1 MQCFFIWSE
10 VKFFKVA
17 TNQANCDWLTIFL
30 NMVHLYQNKNVKTL
44 IVTVL
49 SQKSEN
55 NIANIKKTKNYQKK
69 TQMTLKNYILISQRK
84 EKKKDSWVCGCFL
97 PKPKYHSIL
106 QRIIPILKVNFNLT
120 FGVFLKLWLF

>member
-69 TQMTLKNYILISQRK
+69 TQMTLKNYISISQRK
-84 EKKKDSWVCGCFL
+84 EKKKDRWACGCFL
-97 PKPKYHSIL
+97 PKPKYHSSL